1 MTDSGHIFI
10 SYARKDGGD
19 HAGRLHTALE
29 SAGFR
34 AWRDTRDIDP
44 AQDFSAEIESGIE
57 KASCVALC
65 LTPESKRSDS
75 FVRREIQYA
84 QVLKKPVI
92 PLRFAEIAPHVSVI
106 TNEWIDFYKG
116 WDAAFDRLCTVLKR
130 PTLDA
135 APLPAASDDD
145 PFRDYLNALYQN
157 IVRYLNLTVFSLVT
171 LRGESAPDAVER
183 AQVLPMAFFA
193 MAGVESPDTERKQF
207 QNFHEAFTEYNGRV
221 LLLGDPGAGKT
232 TTLFAFA
239 RDRVAAR
246 LEDPTLPL
254 PILVP
259 ISTWD
264 AQKQTPLLDWLTVAV
279 PALKRDDLARLLDS
293 KRALLLLDGLDELGN
308 EREDPQTH
316 DFYDPRLRFV
326 EHIVEGQPAAPI
338 LISCRV
344 KDYADIGHK
353 VSLGGA
359 VTLQPLDDNQM
370 SAYLNDLPDLWAA
383 LQADLGLREIARTPL
398 LLSLFTHAFREL
410 PEEAKLLRDLSRG
423 DLRDK
428 IFETYVGQQYERE
441 RRKPANKLAFSL
453 DEIYNILGS
462 AASDN
467 IIDSLP
473 HNQIYLGNNPG
484 LSNTSDL
491 GKFKTLA
498 AQLNLLVPINEKPNL
513 FRFIH
518 LALRDYFAFHYT
530 VKSLRDAGHSHWKAI
545 YALGQ
550 LGDARAIEPLIAAL
564 KDPEHDVRR
573 LAVHALGK
581 LGDNRIL
588 EPLSQLLNDPNPD
601 VRTYIADTLWRFGS
615 DGLDSLIE
623 MTKDEDIRVQQAAI
637 DAIGKIRDTRATQAV
652 INVLKSNSSS
662 HVRSVAAHV
671 LGKMEQRDAQKH
683 LTKALKD
690 KDPRVRSSTV
700 IGLWKLGNRKNI
712 PLIVKALD
720 DDDPNVRYCAALSL
734 GKLQAIEA
742 TEQLI
747 KTLEDSDGMV
757 KQTASLALTQIGT
770 PEALEA
776 VRQWQEKENNPPQ
789 DSTQSQPDSN

>member
-10 SYARKDGGD
+10 SYARKDGGEY
-19 HAGRLHTALE
+19 AGRLHTALE

-57 KASCVALC
+57 KAACVALC

-130 PTLDA
+130 PAADA
-135 APLPAASDDD
+135 APLPPAASGDD

-193 MAGVESPDTERKQF
+193 MAGVESPDSERKQF
-207 QNFHEAFTEYNGRV
+207 QNFHEAFAEYNGRV

-264 AQKQTPLLDWLTVAV
+264 AQKQTPLLEWLAAAV
-279 PALKRDDLARLLDS
+279 PALKRDDLAHLLDS

-316 DFYDPRLRFV
+316 EFYDPRLRFIETV
-326 EHIVEGQPAAPI
+326 VGAGFKPAQESPI
-338 LISCRV
+338 IISSRI

-353 VSLGGA
+353 VSLSGA

-370 SAYLNDLPDLWAA
+370 RAYLNDLPDLWTA
-383 LQADLGLREIARTPL
+383 LKSDVDLREVARTPL
-398 LLSLFTHAFREL
+398 LLSLFTFAFRDL
-410 PEEAKLLRDLSRG
+410 PEEAQNLHTLNYG
-423 DLRDK
+423 ETRDK
-428 IFETYVGQQYERE
+428 IFEAYIRKIYERE
-441 RRKPANKLAFSL
+441 SRRSNGNLKFSL
-453 DEIYNILGS
+453 DEVYAVLGWVAIWNAARIHEQNILYHRAFELALFDDKRS
-462 AASDN
+462 NEFIEFCVKLHILSV
-467 IIDSLP
+467 IDEA
-473 HNQIYLGNNPG
+473 
-484 LSNTSDL
+484 
-491 GKFKTLA
+491 K
-498 AQLNLLVPINEKPNL
+498 V
-513 FRFIH
+513 RFIH
-518 LALRDYFAFHYT
+518 LLMRDYFAFGYAIANFDSSDDVLLPVIADALESLGDRRAINMLLHA
-530 VKSLRDAGHSHWKAI
+530 LRDRDGIVRSVAAQ
-545 YALGQ
+545 ALGEIADRKDEHII
-550 LGDARAIEPLIAAL
+550 DALIL
-564 KDPEHDVRR
+564 CLDDDSPDVRYT
-573 LAVHALGK
+573 ASIALGK
-581 LGDNRIL
+581 LG
-588 EPLSQLLNDPNPD
+588 NPH
-601 VRTYIADTLWRFGS
+601 
-615 DGLDSLIE
+615 
-623 MTKDEDIRVQQAAI
+623 AI
-637 DAIGKIRDTRATQAV
+637 DPLVRLLSDHATA
-652 INVLKSNSSS
+652 KSIAAEVYNYRVSD
-662 HVRSVAAHV
+662 VAF
-671 LGKMEQRDAQKH
+671 
-683 LTKALKD
+683 T
-690 KDPRVRSSTV
+690 
-700 IGLWKLGNRKNI
+700 
-712 PLIVKALD
+712 
-720 DDDPNVRYCAALSL
+720 
-734 GKLQAIEA
+734 
-742 TEQLI
+742 
-747 KTLEDSDGMV
+747 
-757 KQTASLALTQIGT
+757 ALTRIGT

-776 VRQWQEKENNPPQ
+776 MRQWREKENNPP
-789 DSTQSQPDSN
+789 